1 MSDNPIHSAILS
13 CLIYVCWW
21 QVARLARGCGG
32 IGVII
37 YCNLGNM
44 DMSCAYVYILLM
56 WL

>member
-21 QVARLARGCGG
+21 QVARLARGCGR
-32 IGVII
+32 IGVMINL

-44 DMSCAYVYILLM
+44 DVMSCAYTYIFF
-56 WL
+56 